1 MENEELQ
8 QWIEQVSL
16 DHFGVP
22 FTHEA
27 LFNSRLTTTGAL
39 YAEKSP
45 D

>member
-27 LFNSRLTTTGAL
+27 LFKQSPDHDGWAL
-39 YAEKSP
+39 YA
-45 D
+45 